1 MDRVRRRIQSS
12 GTVVELFQG
21 YVADLHASYFPPP
34 PQSPTPPI
42 YLHLN
47 EIVFGFIRRSRP
59 LSYVNVYCRDISF
72 DFSQNRIIC

>member
-34 PQSPTPPI
+34 HPS
-42 YLHLN
+42 HLFAFKRDRFRFYWTIPS
-47 EIVFGFIRRSRP
+47 IVLR
-59 LSYVNVYCRDISF
+59 
-72 DFSQNRIIC
+72 